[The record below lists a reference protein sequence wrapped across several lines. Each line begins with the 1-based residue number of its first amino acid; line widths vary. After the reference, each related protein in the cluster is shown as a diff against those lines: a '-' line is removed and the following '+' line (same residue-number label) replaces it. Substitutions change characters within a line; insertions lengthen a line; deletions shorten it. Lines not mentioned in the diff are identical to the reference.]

1 MSNLAVVAQQVAHSP
16 CKGAVA
22 GSNPTD
28 GFFEVTV

>member
-1 MSNLAVVAQQVAHSP
+1 MSNLAAEAQQAAHSP

-22 GSNPTD
+22 GSTPAD

>member
-1 MSNLAVVAQQVAHSP
+1 MSNLAAEAQQVAHSP

-22 GSNPTD
+22 GSSPSG